1 MTRQAIVAALM
12 AATMGLGA
20 VAVTDVARAD
30 GIFGDMN
37 PFNWFFGRDRDD
49 YYWDRAYGPYG
60 WGGPSAWGGPYG
72 WGGPWGQAGYR
83 APQTVIV
90 IPGETAED
98 SSTKV
103 AAARLPE

>member
-20 VAVTDVARAD
+20 VAVTDTARAD
-30 GIFGDMN
+30 GIFSDMN

-60 WGGPSAWGGPYG
+60 PVGPYAWGGPYG
-72 WGGPWGQAGYR
+72 WGGPWGHAGYG
-83 APQTVIV
+83 APQTVVV
-90 IPGETAED
+90 IPGEKTDE
-98 SSTKV
+98 STKV
-103 AAARLPE
+103 AAVRLPE

>member
-49 YYWDRAYGPYG
+49 YYWDRANGPYG
-60 WGGPSAWGGPYG
+60 WGGPYAWGGPYG
-72 WGGPWGQAGYR
+72 WGGPWGHAGYR

-90 IPGETAED
+90 IPGEKTDE
-98 SSTKV
+98 STKV